1 MAGILY
7 IVPTPVGN
15 LEDMTFRAI
24 RVLKEAD
31 LILAE
36 DTRTSSV
43 LLKHYDIHG
52 RLESH
57 HKFNEHKTSA
67 MIRERILAGLN
78 VALISDAGTPGISD
92 PGFLLVR
99 TCVQEGIEV
108 QTLPGATAFV
118 PALVSSG
125 YPCDR
130 FCFEGFLPQKKG
142 RQTRLAELA
151 EETRT
156 MVFYESPYRLVKT
169 LEQFAESFG
178 ADREC
183 SVAREISK
191 KFEEHKR
198 GTLAEVAAWYKE
210 HEPKGEIVII
220 VAGAP
225 EKKKEKKR
233 YGKDDEEFLCVAG
246 DVFEAVGK
254 FDAKECD
261 DGNDGD
267 DHHGDEYPV
276 DGVEE
281 TTFLDIGQCLH
292 IAAVVHGK
300 DDSQHEA
307 EQGDAKTNV
316 SDEFICFLFHNWFSL
331 LLMFNV

>member
-1 MAGILY
+1 MTGILY

-43 LLKHYDIHG
+43 LLKHYEIQG

-57 HKFNEHKTSA
+57 HKFNEHKTA
-67 MIRERILAGLN
+67 EVIKNRILSGAN

-142 RQTRLAELA
+142 RQTRLTELA
-151 EETRT
+151 RETRT
-156 MVFYESPYRLVKT
+156 MIFYESPYRLVKT
-169 LEQFAESFG
+169 LEQFAEFFG
-178 ADREC
+178 SEREC

-198 GTLAEVAAWYKE
+198 GTLTEVAAWYKE

-225 EKKKEKKR
+225 EIKELKKKKYSKEKENC
-233 YGKDDEEFLCVAG
+233 DEE
-246 DVFEAVGK
+246 
-254 FDAKECD
+254 
-261 DGNDGD
+261 
-267 DHHGDEYPV
+267 
-276 DGVEE
+276 
-281 TTFLDIGQCLH
+281 
-292 IAAVVHGK
+292 
-300 DDSQHEA
+300 
-307 EQGDAKTNV
+307 
-316 SDEFICFLFHNWFSL
+316 
-331 LLMFNV
+331 